1 MMQLNTFSVVARCER
16 TGMLGVAVSTAV
28 PAVGGICPFVR
39 NGVGAVAT
47 QSWVNP
53 YLGIDAIRLLEQ
65 GLSAEEALKRLIAD
79 DPGRGDRQLGI
90 VDAQGRAAAY
100 TGDNC
105 VPWAGHIIGE
115 GLAVQGNMLVGAPTV
130 EAMAAE
136 AEAGKALDLPERLM
150 RVLEAGQA
158 AGGDKRGKQSAA
170 LKVLY
175 REEFPYVDIRADEH
189 PEPVAELR
197 RIFEVV
203 KIQLLPFTEGMPSRS
218 DPIGKVSDEVLAM
231 LSKAPADRRP

>member
-1 MMQLNTFSVVARCER
+1 
-16 TGMLGVAVSTAV
+16 
-28 PAVGGICPFVR
+28 
-39 NGVGAVAT
+39 
-47 QSWVNP
+47 
-53 YLGIDAIRLLEQ
+53 
-65 GLSAEEALKRLIAD
+65 
-79 DPGRGDRQLGI
+79 LGI
-90 VDAQGRAAAY
+90 VDRCGRTAAF
-100 TGDNC
+100 TGTNC

-115 GLAVQGNMLVGAPTV
+115 GFSVQGNMLVGGLTV

-150 RVLEAGQA
+150 RILEAGQV

-203 KIQLLPFTEGMPSRS
+203 KIQLLPFTQGMPSRS
-218 DPIGKVSDEVLAM
+218 DPIGKVSGEVLAL
-231 LSKAPADRRP
+231 LSKAPADRRA